1 MKRNNISISY
11 RVPQYCAEMSRF
23 WVNGKIFCKEWDDLS
38 SDLGYLVQCGKGK
51 EALDKIKRIVRRNR
65 KQRRRVTFGFY
76 GKGNN
81 RYFYTRE
88 LGAYH
93 DDLEDKL
100 RIYKLWKEYCLS
112 RDCDLATTIITE
124 GSITPDGKSKGK
136 ERESSDVVDLS
147 RPIKLR
153 YPYRKEIV

>member
-1 MKRNNISISY
+1 MKKNNIRIEY
-11 RVPQYCAEMSRF
+11 WVHQYSPESFRCT
-23 WVNGKIFCKEWDDLS
+23 VNGKRLQLDDPS
-38 SDLGYLVQCGKGK
+38 KLGYLVICGKGK
-51 EALDKIKRIVRRNR
+51 EARNEIKRIVRCNR

-88 LGAYH
+88 LGAYD
-93 DDLEDKL
+93 DDLQDKL

-112 RDCDLATTIITE
+112 KDCDLATTIITE
-124 GSITPDGKSKGK
+124 GSITPDGESKPK
-136 ERESSDVVDLS
+136 ERESSDIVDLG

-153 YPYRKEIV
+153 YSYKEAVV

>member
-1 MKRNNISISY
+1 MSKDYNI
-11 RVPQYCAEMSRF
+11 QYSMYKYAPESFRCRI
-23 WVNGKIFCKEWDDLS
+23 NGKLIEFDDAS
-38 SDLGYLVQCGKGK
+38 TLGELVWKGHK
-51 EALDKIKRIVRRNR
+51 AVVDEIKRRIR
-65 KQRRRVTFGFY
+65 KWRKERRRVTFGFY

-88 LGAYH
+88 LGAYD
-93 DDLEDKL
+93 DDLQDKL

-124 GSITPDGKSKGK
+124 GTITPDGESKPK
-136 ERESSDVVDLS
+136 ERESSDIVDLG

-153 YPYRKEIV
+153 YPYEEVVI

>member
-1 MKRNNISISY
+1 MKNNTRISY
-11 RVPQYCAEMSRF
+11 GCNQYAPESFRCS
-23 WVNGKIFCKEWDDLS
+23 VNGKPFLTENLS
-38 SDLGYLVQCGKGK
+38 DYGYLVICGKGK
-51 EALDKIKRIVRRNR
+51 EARDKIKREIRKRRR
-65 KQRRRVTFGFY
+65 QRRRVTFGFF

-88 LGAYH
+88 LGAYD
-93 DDLEDKL
+93 DDLADKL

-124 GSITPDGKSKGK
+124 GTITPDGKSKPK
-136 ERESSDVVDLS
+136 ERISSDIVDLS

-153 YPYRKEIV
+153 YPYEEAII